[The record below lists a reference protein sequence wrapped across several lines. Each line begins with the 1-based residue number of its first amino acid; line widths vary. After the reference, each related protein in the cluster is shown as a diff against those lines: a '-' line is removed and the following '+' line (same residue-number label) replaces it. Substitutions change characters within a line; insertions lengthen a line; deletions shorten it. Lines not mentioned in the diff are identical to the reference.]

1 LFFTICEVKW
11 LIKPFDNWKE
21 DLTFIR
27 SIYPYSLLSYL
38 IPYLPNLLLLKVI
51 LAFKGILCQRVSK
64 TLSTLLDH
72 LRSKNVRL

>member
-27 SIYPYSLLSYL
+27 SIYPYSLLFYL
-38 IPYLPNLLLLKVI
+38 TLYLPYFLLLLKVI
-51 LAFKGILCQRVSK
+51 LAS
-64 TLSTLLDH
+64 
-72 LRSKNVRL
+72 